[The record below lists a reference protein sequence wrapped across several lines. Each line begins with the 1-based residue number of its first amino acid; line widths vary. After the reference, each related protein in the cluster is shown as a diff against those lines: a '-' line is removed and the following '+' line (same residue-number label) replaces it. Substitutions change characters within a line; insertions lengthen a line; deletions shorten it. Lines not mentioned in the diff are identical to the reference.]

1 MQTIRLGAIAL
12 LALLIP
18 GSSSFAQ
25 VIRLS
30 EPAAS
35 LPDAFSY
42 VRGVRELSNGRLLVA
57 DWIENRVVMV
67 DLATGSVT
75 DVVKEG
81 GGPNEVRLP
90 TALVRYRGDSTLL
103 VDYGNNR
110 IMVLSPTGR
119 AVRSIVSETPGP
131 MGVRGADASG
141 VFYFAIPSWAEN
153 PPLSDDSV
161 RVVRWVPGTDAT
173 RAVVVVQATRWR
185 KDRSPSQEPR
195 IPTVGFAS
203 QDAWVVASSGEIMIV
218 RAQPFRVEILG
229 ADGRVRVGD
238 ALPVTT
244 RAVTRDD
251 KVRFVR
257 EFGAGAAQ
265 SGRGENGGMG
275 RAPLPTAAEIARQVE
290 TTEFAP
296 NHPPFD
302 ASAVHIAPN
311 GRLWVGQPAVPG
323 QPVRYDVFDANG
335 RRVQQVELRA
345 GRRVAHVGAHG
356 VYVVSEGEDGVQGIE
371 RYRLP

>member
-1 MQTIRLGAIAL
+1 MQTTRLGAIAFL
-12 LALLIP
+12 TLLIP
-18 GSSSFAQ
+18 GSSSLAQ

-30 EPAAS
+30 EPSGS

-42 VRGVRELSNGRLLVA
+42 VRGMRELSNGRLLVA

-67 DLATGSVT
+67 DLESGAAT

-110 IMVLSPTGR
+110 ITVLSPLGR
-119 AVRSIVSETPGP
+119 PVRSVVSEEPGP
-131 MGVRGADASG
+131 MGVRGVDASG
-141 VFYFAIPSWAEN
+141 AFYFAIPSWAER
-153 PPLSDDSV
+153 PPLADDSV
-161 RVVRWVPGTDAT
+161 RVVRWVPGSDVTSP
-173 RAVVVVQATRWR
+173 VVVVQSTRWR

-195 IPTVGFAS
+195 IPTVGYAS
-203 QDAWVVASSGEIMIV
+203 QDAWVVAPSGEIMIV
-218 RAQPFRVEILG
+218 RAQPFRVEVRG
-229 ADGRVRVGD
+229 ADGRVRAGD

-244 RAVTRDD
+244 RAVSRED
-251 KVRFVR
+251 KTRFVR

-290 TTEFAP
+290 TTEWAT

-302 ASAVHIAPN
+302 ASAVHVAPN

-323 QPVRYDVFDANG
+323 QPVRYDVFDTNG
-335 RRVQQVELRA
+335 RRVQQVEIRA

-356 VYVVSEGEDGVQGIE
+356 VYVVAEGEDGVQGIE